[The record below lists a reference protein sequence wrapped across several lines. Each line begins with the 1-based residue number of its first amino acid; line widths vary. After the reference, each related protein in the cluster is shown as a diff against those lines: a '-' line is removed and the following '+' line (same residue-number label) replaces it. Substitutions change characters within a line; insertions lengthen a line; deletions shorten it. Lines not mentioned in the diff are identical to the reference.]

1 MKWLE
6 EIKTELAEYERLA
19 TALPEY
25 GKPTYLRDVPRLV
38 EALERALRALEAI
51 SSHEEADAQH
61 TTDCA
66 EADAFRE
73 CTGIAKQALASI
85 RGEE

>member
-6 EIKTELAEYERLA
+6 EIKAELAEYERLA

-25 GKPTYLRDVPRLV
+25 GKPAYLRDVPRLV
-38 EALERALRALEAI
+38 ETLEIALRALDKVEC
-51 SSHEEADAQH
+51 S
-61 TTDCA
+61 CA
-66 EADAFRE
+66 MYCIE
-73 CTGIAKQALASI
+73 CHVCASLASI